1 RLLVPGESTP
11 TKLPFVGEDGLMPV
25 VSRPQDERARRL
37 VYVRSFQNY
46 NTWRVETSGPG
57 ATALSPPAVSISS
70 TRRDFHPQLS
80 PDGRRVAFGSDRS
93 GEEEVWLTDRRPAH
107 GHGCRRR
114 LPPLVSRWRTDR
126 IPIRSRRSVGHLC
139 DARRRR

>member
-1 RLLVPGESTP
+1 LLVPGESTP

-80 PDGRRVAFGSDRS
+80 PDGRRRRQTSKSHVSSRHRCVAQLFAGR
-93 GEEEVWLTDRRPAH
+93 
-107 GHGCRRR
+107 
-114 LPPLVSRWRTDR
+114 
-126 IPIRSRRSVGHLC
+126 
-139 DARRRR
+139 